1 MLEVHGVYGTGIHRL
16 GSFPGGLWPRPFIS
30 QEGPNGH
37 SQREFRFAVSGWKGR
52 QPCRRVCGT
61 RGHRNPL
68 LNLLRGAWLVR
79 ATRRG
84 QRGGLLPT
92 GKACA
97 GPGQAAL
104 LPPLQGVGRARAHRG
119 RTWVCPIA
127 RGQRLADTRQGG
139 WHFADLHA
147 LNQDVREEQSQ
158 FLTSSACFHPPSQ
171 EYKVGLSSLQGAR
184 EQVWA
189 RRGVTQQGDD
199 PDHWPPTHA
208 QPTCSGP

>member
-37 SQREFRFAVSGWKGR
+37 SQREFRFAVSSWKGR
-52 QPCRRVCGT
+52 KPCRRVCGT

-97 GPGQAAL
+97 GP
-104 LPPLQGVGRARAHRG
+104 RRCR
-119 RTWVCPIA
+119 
-127 RGQRLADTRQGG
+127 
-139 WHFADLHA
+139 
-147 LNQDVREEQSQ
+147 
-158 FLTSSACFHPPSQ
+158 SSAPAASQPPRPIVQGSNFPQFQGNGQQGQPRPQTTIGAVVLNPFSPFVPSQ
-171 EYKVGLSSLQGAR
+171 NSS
-184 EQVWA
+184 EQPQVVQDWTS
-189 RRGVTQQGDD
+189 VPPPQQ
-199 PDHWPPTHA
+199 
-208 QPTCSGP
+208 S